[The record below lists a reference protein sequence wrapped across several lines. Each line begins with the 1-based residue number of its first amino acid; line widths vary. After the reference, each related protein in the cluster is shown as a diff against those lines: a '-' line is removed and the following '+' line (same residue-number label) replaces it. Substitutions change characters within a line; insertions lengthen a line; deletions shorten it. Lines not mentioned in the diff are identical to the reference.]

1 MSRLF
6 SNGPLKD
13 FVINPYGQMVQD
25 STRLWIAAPYVTQ
38 TQELVQAAKKGKT
51 VYLLVGLNST
61 TTPEALASLHELPN
75 CAVRYFT
82 HRFHAKVYLFDQEA
96 LVGSSNLTDGGLQ
109 SNREATMYIDDT
121 DELDELRALYS
132 ELWDSAHVL
141 TTETL
146 SKFTLV
152 RKLMPKVP
160 HLDPRIENA
169 VGRAEPINSNVN
181 SLKKTTQSIFL
192 EQLRREVYE
201 QYRPSFTE
209 VTRLLEANQFRRKE
223 LEDVGTANETNRFLN
238 WVRLTYAPG
247 LDSWEQAPL
256 RSEEERRTKILQ
268 LGKEWTETDQDKI
281 P

>member
-1 MSRLF
+1 
-6 SNGPLKD
+6 
-13 FVINPYGQMVQD
+13 
-25 STRLWIAAPYVTQ
+25 
-38 TQELVQAAKKGKT
+38 VQAAKKGKT

-61 TTPEALASLHELPN
+61 TTPEALAALNELPN

-109 SNREATMYIDDT
+109 SNREATMHIDDT

-152 RKLMPKVP
+152 PKLMPKVP

-169 VGRAEPINSNVN
+169 VGRVEPI
-181 SLKKTTQSIFL
+181 
-192 EQLRREVYE
+192 
-201 QYRPSFTE
+201 
-209 VTRLLEANQFRRKE
+209 
-223 LEDVGTANETNRFLN
+223 TAT
-238 WVRLTYAPG
+238 
-247 LDSWEQAPL
+247 
-256 RSEEERRTKILQ
+256 
-268 LGKEWTETDQDKI
+268 
-281 P
+281 